1 MTAITLVSPLAPQP
15 ALATGPETF
24 NPGLV
29 QALPASDTSNMSKDA
44 GTASD
49 QSGQG
54 AGNGAGTGGAQVAI
68 MLKRARAA
76 INPQDATR
84 QSVVEAQAEAEKP
97 TADAPPPQ
105 MERASGDA
113 QADLTAAFLQRQER
127 QRVEA
132 RAAEEARAAD
142 VAMARAEAAQQA
154 AEEAAQP
161 QYVMPNPLPTAPIL
175 QSD

>member
-1 MTAITLVSPLAPQP
+1 MTAITIVSPFAPQP
-15 ALATGPETF
+15 ALATGAEPS
-24 NPGLV
+24 NPSVV

-54 AGNGAGTGGAQVAI
+54 AGNGTGTGGAQVAI
-68 MLKRARAA
+68 MLQRARAA
-76 INPQDATR
+76 INPQDATP
-84 QSVVEAQAEAEKP
+84 QSVVEAQAEAEKS
-97 TADAPPPQ
+97 TVDTQPPQ
-105 MERASGDA
+105 VQRASSDA

-132 RAAEEARAAD
+132 RAAEETRAAD
-142 VAMARAEAAQQA
+142 AAMARAEAAQQA
-154 AEEAAQP
+154 AEEAAKP